1 MLRDGGSRVIV
12 FSAFDN
18 CLALLAATFEAAG
31 VRAVRC
37 EGDAAARHAAIAAFS
52 GTAPPATPAA
62 VAPAAVAPPPRV
74 LLLRLGLGLG
84 MGLGLANP
92 NLTLSLT

>member
-52 GTAPPATPAA
+52 GTAPPATPPATPAA

-84 MGLGLANP
+84 IGLGLANRNP
-92 NLTLSLT
+92 